1 MLNTKS
7 TPCIRALKSERTSI
21 IHQQGIMSLDDM
33 KGILNVYFQG
43 DMEAAPALAG
53 QSAGL
58 IDSVKSA
65 KDIIEDTVAEFM
77 AISSRMGR
85 MAQNNHFA

>member
-1 MLNTKS
+1 MEDDPPTDDTWKS
-7 TPCIRALKSERTSI
+7 WFQLYGPKLLR
-21 IHQQGIMSLDDM
+21 M

-65 KDIIEDTVAEFM
+65 KDIIEDTVAQFFE
-77 AISSRMGR
+77 ISQRMGDLAKQR
-85 MAQNNHFA
+85 SFS